1 MKKTGRVYKRMIIT
15 YVLVL
20 CIPILLSA
28 VLYQFTYNTVR
39 EQSLEYNGNLLN
51 NVSNSCDRDISYY
64 KSVLQQ
70 LKTED
75 NLETLVYSGTLSQ
88 GEYLWFARE
97 VQIAMSSMVTSML
110 DYAEYCQDIF
120 IYFVDKDDV
129 VSASTKTNFEY
140 YIANTMQ
147 MDSAVKSMLME
158 RLDGLQTR
166 KMIMVDTNGERYV
179 LLAEPMQTQTGKPLN
194 VILGIWID
202 AQVFEWQL
210 KSVDWNGGI
219 EWAFVSG
226 EGECIHVTDG
236 LAESGLQLQELYA
249 EDNKE
254 VIIGKEKYLVN
265 TIQSDE
271 YDGKY
276 ILLSSTERIAKT
288 ANNIRNMYLLCM
300 LFSVLLGYLAVKLAV
315 KKNYSSLE
323 RVLSILPAKG
333 DGKTAQDEFQY
344 LESRVSDLLTQY
356 GDTHEDMRENK
367 RAVQGL
373 AFERLLL
380 PQGKK
385 EREDVAYAKEL
396 YEKFKTGVNVVLV
409 FCIRGNIP
417 VESGEKVP
425 VMENSLKRFVLAN
438 VLAEGIGEKY
448 VQETKEYDE
457 QVVMIVNVPEGEQNT
472 IETLQ
477 SLCDKYC
484 GFVED
489 NFKFRI
495 NTFVGTGYKGIE
507 GIHYSY
513 LEACQAENFGMDSDE
528 NFVSYNEI
536 DAYTTRKYQY
546 SFETEETVINA
557 IRNGNIN
564 LANSLID
571 NVLERHFN
579 DKDKSLWQCMLYDIY
594 TSLIKVSEEMEV
606 SINRMPLIHQ
616 AFSKGNL
623 GELQEWFHEIVNGI
637 CNKESETVQQ
647 EEEVKGQ
654 EFYED
659 VLDFIRAN
667 FKDPDLNISQIAM
680 EFHMTPTYV
689 SAVFKKQTGK
699 SILDVIRQ
707 MRIEYAKELLESDM
721 SVEDVAFAAG
731 FRESSTFIRA
741 FKNYHGITPGQMK
754 KLI

>member
-28 VLYQFTYNTVR
+28 VLYQFTYRTVR
-39 EQSLEYNGNLLN
+39 EQSLEYNHNLLN

-64 KSVLQQ
+64 RNVLMQ
-70 LKTED
+70 LKLDED
-75 NLETLVYSGTLSQ
+75 VNTYLFSRVIDTNKKLTLSAEIMENMRTIRVSMRDLGVYCHGLFIYSLKADDILSDSGRTKYESYSKVIMSMNLEESLALKETMQSLEKRAIIRT
-88 GEYLWFARE
+88 E
-97 VQIAMSSMVTSML
+97 
-110 DYAEYCQDIF
+110 
-120 IYFVDKDDV
+120 
-129 VSASTKTNFEY
+129 TKTREY
-140 YIANTMQ
+140 ILILEPLRDTSKTQ
-147 MDSAVKSMLME
+147 SAVV
-158 RLDGLQTR
+158 GLW
-166 KMIMVDTNGERYV
+166 I
-179 LLAEPMQTQTGKPLN
+179 KPEIFN
-194 VILGIWID
+194 EYIGYAD
-202 AQVFEWQL
+202 AN
-210 KSVDWNGGI
+210 SDI
-219 EWAFVSG
+219 EWAFVDE
-226 EGECIHVTDG
+226 EGEFLYRTEE
-236 LAESGLQLQELYA
+236 LSKSTMTAEELY
-249 EDNKE
+249 EQKNQE
-254 VIIGKEKYLVN
+254 IRIQNERYLVHVADAEVYG
-265 TIQSDE
+265 TR
-271 YDGKY
+271 Y
-276 ILLSSTERIAKT
+276 ILLTPVASITQV
-288 ANNIRNMYLLCM
+288 ANSIRNVHLLCM
-300 LFSVLLGYLAVKLAV
+300 LVSVLLGYLVVKVAV

-323 RVLSILPAKG
+323 RVLNVLPAKG

-344 LESRVSDLLTQY
+344 LESRVSDLLSQY

-385 EREDVAYAKEL
+385 EREDVAYTKEL
-396 YEKFKTGVNVVLV
+396 YAKFKTGKNVVLV
-409 FCIRGNIP
+409 FSIRGSIP
-417 VESGEKVP
+417 IENGEKAP

-438 VLAEGIGEKY
+438 VLEEGIGERY
-448 VQETKEYDE
+448 TQETREYDE

-472 IETLQ
+472 LEILQ

-495 NTFVGTGYKGIE
+495 NTFAGNGYKGID

-513 LEACQAENFGMDSDE
+513 LEACQAENFGKDSDE
-528 NFVSYNEI
+528 NFVCYNEI
-536 DAYTTRKYQY
+536 DAYTTRRYQY

-557 IRNGNIN
+557 IRSGNVN

-571 NVLERHFN
+571 NVLEKHFY
-579 DKDKSLWQCMLYDIY
+579 DKDKTLWHCMLYDIY

-606 SINRMPLIHQ
+606 SINRIPLINQ
-616 AFSKGNL
+616 AFGKESL
-623 GELQEWFHEIVNGI
+623 QELQEWFHEIVNGT
-637 CNKESETVQQ
+637 CGKESKEEV
-647 EEEVKGQ
+647 EEEYKEQ

-680 EFHMTPTYV
+680 EFRMTPTYV

>member
-28 VLYQFTYNTVR
+28 VLYQFTYRTVR
-39 EQSLEYNGNLLN
+39 EQSLEYNHNLLN

-64 KSVLQQ
+64 RNVLMQ
-70 LKTED
+70 LKLDED
-75 NLETLVYSGTLSQ
+75 VNTYLFSRVIDTNKKLTLSAEIMENMRTIRVSMRDLGVYCHGLFIYSLKADDILSDSGRTKYESYSKVIMSMNLEESLALKETMQSLEKRAIIRT
-88 GEYLWFARE
+88 E
-97 VQIAMSSMVTSML
+97 
-110 DYAEYCQDIF
+110 
-120 IYFVDKDDV
+120 
-129 VSASTKTNFEY
+129 TKTREY
-140 YIANTMQ
+140 ILILEPLRDTSKTQ
-147 MDSAVKSMLME
+147 SAVV
-158 RLDGLQTR
+158 GLW
-166 KMIMVDTNGERYV
+166 I
-179 LLAEPMQTQTGKPLN
+179 KPEIFN
-194 VILGIWID
+194 EYIGYAD
-202 AQVFEWQL
+202 AN
-210 KSVDWNGGI
+210 SDI
-219 EWAFVSG
+219 EWAFVDE
-226 EGECIHVTDG
+226 EGEFLYRTEE
-236 LAESGLQLQELYA
+236 LSKSTMTAEELY
-249 EDNKE
+249 EQKNQE
-254 VIIGKEKYLVN
+254 IRIQNERYLVHAADAEVYG
-265 TIQSDE
+265 TR
-271 YDGKY
+271 Y
-276 ILLSSTERIAKT
+276 ILLTPVASITQV
-288 ANNIRNMYLLCM
+288 ANSIRNVHLLCM
-300 LFSVLLGYLAVKLAV
+300 LVSVLLGYLVVKVAV

-323 RVLSILPAKG
+323 RVLNVLPAKG

-344 LESRVSDLLTQY
+344 LESRVSDLLSQY

-385 EREDVAYAKEL
+385 EREDVAYTKEL
-396 YEKFKTGVNVVLV
+396 YAKFKTGKNVVLV
-409 FCIRGNIP
+409 FSIRGSIP
-417 VESGEKVP
+417 IENGEKAP

-438 VLAEGIGEKY
+438 VLEEGIGERY
-448 VQETKEYDE
+448 TQETREYDE

-472 IETLQ
+472 LEILQ

-495 NTFVGTGYKGIE
+495 NTFAGNGYKGID

-513 LEACQAENFGMDSDE
+513 LEACQAENFGKDSDE
-528 NFVSYNEI
+528 NFVCYNEI
-536 DAYTTRKYQY
+536 DAYTTRRYQY

-557 IRNGNIN
+557 IRSGNVN

-571 NVLERHFN
+571 NVLEKHFY
-579 DKDKSLWQCMLYDIY
+579 DKDKTLWHCMLYDIY

-606 SINRMPLIHQ
+606 SINRIPLINQ
-616 AFSKGNL
+616 AFGKESL
-623 GELQEWFHEIVNGI
+623 QELQEWFHEIVNGT
-637 CNKESETVQQ
+637 CGKESKEEV
-647 EEEVKGQ
+647 EEEYKEQ

-680 EFHMTPTYV
+680 EFRMTPTYV

>member
-28 VLYQFTYNTVR
+28 VLYQFTYRTVR
-39 EQSLEYNGNLLN
+39 EQSLENNSNLLN
-51 NVSNSCDRDISYY
+51 RVSNSCDRDISYY
-64 KSVLQQ
+64 RNVLIQ
-70 LKTED
+70 LKLDED
-75 NLETLVYSGTLSQ
+75 VNSYLFSRVINTNQKLMLAHDILED
-88 GEYLWFARE
+88 
-97 VQIAMSSMVTSML
+97 MSTISVSMRDL
-110 DYAEYCQDIF
+110 GAYCQDFF
-120 IYFVDKDDV
+120 IYSPKEDDV
-129 VSASTKTNFEY
+129 LSVTGKANYDIYSKAIMAMNPEQSVHLKDTVLALEKQDIIRIETKAGEY
-140 YIANTMQ
+140 I
-147 MDSAVKSMLME
+147 
-158 RLDGLQTR
+158 
-166 KMIMVDTNGERYV
+166 V
-179 LLAEPMQTQTGKPLN
+179 LLEPVQSKSRADRAVVGLWIKPEIFKEHIGYADEHL
-194 VILGIWID
+194 D
-202 AQVFEWQL
+202 
-210 KSVDWNGGI
+210 I
-219 EWAFVSG
+219 EWAFVDG
-226 EGECIHVTDG
+226 EGEFLFRTEG
-236 LAESGLQLQELYA
+236 LCASSMTAEELY
-249 EDNKE
+249 EQKDQE
-254 VIIGKEKYLVN
+254 VRVQNERYLVHIVDAEMYGARYFLL
-265 TIQSDE
+265 TPVTSIIQ
-271 YDGKY
+271 
-276 ILLSSTERIAKT
+276 T
-288 ANNIRNMYLLCM
+288 ANNIRNVHLLCM
-300 LFSVLLGYLAVKLAV
+300 LVSVLLGYFAVKLAV
-315 KKNYSSLE
+315 KRNYSSLE

-333 DGKTAQDEFQY
+333 DGKGAQDEFQY
-344 LESRVSDLLTQY
+344 LENRVSDLLSQY

-385 EREDVAYAKEL
+385 EREDVAYSKEL
-396 YEKFKTGVNVVLV
+396 YAKFKSGVNVVLV
-409 FCIRGNIP
+409 FSIRGSIP
-417 VESGEKVP
+417 IENGEMAP

-448 VQETKEYDE
+448 TQETKEYDE
-457 QVVMIVNVPEGEQNT
+457 QVVMIVNFPEGEENAVD
-472 IETLQ
+472 TLQ

-495 NTFVGTGYKGIE
+495 NTFAGTGYKGIE

-557 IRNGNIN
+557 IRNGNVN

-571 NVLERHFN
+571 NVLEKHFY
-579 DKDKSLWQCMLYDIY
+579 DKDRTLWQCMLYDIY
-594 TSLIKVSEEMEV
+594 TSLIKVSEEMEI
-606 SINRMPLIHQ
+606 SINRIPLINQ
-616 AFSKGNL
+616 AFSKDTL
-623 GELQEWFHEIVNGI
+623 QELKEWFHEIVNGTF
-637 CNKESETVQQ
+637 NKEPETVD
-647 EEEVKGQ
+647 EEEYKGQ
-654 EFYED
+654 EFYEG
-659 VLDFIRAN
+659 VLEFIRAN
-667 FKDPDLNISQIAM
+667 FKDPDLNISQIAV
-680 EFHMTPTYV
+680 EFRMTPTYV

-707 MRIEYAKELLESDM
+707 MRIEYAKDLLESDM
-721 SVEDVAFAAG
+721 SVEEVAFAAG